1 MKCLLVIPP
10 YNEFGSSTYFYIMPM
25 GMAYI
30 NTAMRQAG
38 LDVTCINLNGYEYEE
53 SFCLLAEKI
62 KKDSIGCVM
71 CGALSA
77 SWRIL
82 KKVFSTAKAVS
93 PDIITIGGGGAYTS
107 DPIPAAELTEVDYAV
122 LGEGEITDV
131 ELVQTLI
138 AGGDVSKV
146 KGILYKEDGVYKRTP
161 PREEI
166 MDLDTIAF
174 PSYEEFGMEEYL
186 DSQKLSYGYY
196 LNKLD
201 NPRAISMILGR
212 SCPYNCKFCFHPSG
226 SKYRIRS
233 LDNFF
238 EELDMVM
245 EKYHPNC
252 ILVLDELFSANVDR
266 IYEFC
271 KRIEPYRLNWLC
283 QMRVDIV
290 TKELLET
297 MKKAGCHSICYG
309 LESYSPTVLKN
320 MRKHIDIAQID
331 RALEVTYNAGVDI
344 EANFIFGD
352 EMEDMHT
359 FYETMSWWFRNRKYA
374 IHLLMIET
382 YPGTG
387 YYEEMVRKGKIE
399 DRKQFLQDGHFVI
412 NLTKD
417 AEVMNKISVVIT
429 LLNVYFV
436 QELLGELL
444 DLYTDEEGKIVLVT
458 KCRHCGAVNRYV
470 GISETAFNPIVL
482 QLGCRSCGHRNMYYT
497 VDTRALPNY
506 DRLEY
511 LCRMMSEA
519 KNEADFIHAVD
530 TLYMV
535 YLQLRDPE
543 RPFPI

>member
-10 YNEFGSSTYFYIMPM
+10 YNEFNASIYFYIMPM

-38 LDVTCINLNGYEYEE
+38 LDVSCINLNEYGYDEAFEVL
-53 SFCLLAEKI
+53 SEKI
-62 KKDSIGCVM
+62 IKDEIGCVL

-82 KKVFSTAKAVS
+82 KRVFSTAKAADPNV
-93 PDIITIGGGGAYTS
+93 ITIGGGGAYTS
-107 DPIPAAELTEVDYAV
+107 EPIPTAEVTEVDYAV
-122 LGEGEITDV
+122 IGEGEITDV
-131 ELVQTLI
+131 ELVKALI
-138 AGGDVSKV
+138 SGDDVRKV
-146 KGILYKEDGVYKRTP
+146 KGILYKEDGEYKQTP

-166 MDLDTIAF
+166 QDLDTIAF
-174 PSYEEFGMEEYL
+174 PSYEEFGMETYM

-238 EELDMVM
+238 AELDIVM

-252 ILVLDELFSANVDR
+252 ILVLDELFSAKVER

-271 KRIEPYRLNWLC
+271 ERIKPYHLNWLC

-290 TKELLET
+290 TKELMQT
-297 MKKAGCHSICYG
+297 MKDAGCHSICYG
-309 LESYSPTVLKN
+309 LESHSETVLKN
-320 MRKHIDIAQID
+320 MRKYIDLSDID
-331 RALEVTYNAGVDI
+331 RALEITYDVGIDI

-359 FYETMSWWFRNRKYA
+359 FYETMSWWFKNRKYG

-387 YYEEMVRKGKIE
+387 YYEELMKGKTLA
-399 DRKQFLQDGHFVI
+399 DRKKFLQDSNFVI
-412 NLTKD
+412 NLTKSAD
-417 AEVMNKISVVIT
+417 VWHKILVVTRI
-429 LLNVYFV
+429 LNIYFI
-436 QELLGELL
+436 QEMLGELL
-444 DLYTDEEGKIVLVT
+444 DLYVDEDDKVVLVT
-458 KCRHCGAVNRYV
+458 KCRHCGAVNKYV
-470 GISETAFNPIVL
+470 DISRTAFDSIVL

-506 DRLEY
+506 DKLEY
-511 LCRMMSEA
+511 LCRMMSLA
-519 KNEADFIHAVD
+519 QNEQDFCQAVD

-535 YLQLRDPE
+535 YMQLRDPE